1 MRRAL
6 LTAALLPL
14 AVYGVR
20 PAASEEQSLL
30 NRCWT
35 PQALA
40 GSDSERL
47 SVRAHGKFDLAPLK
61 QEPLPQTLPVAP
73 ELRGSIRGVSL
84 PSDKKLIALTFDL
97 CETDGD
103 VAGYDG
109 RIVDLLRVQGIK
121 ATFFAGGKWM
131 ETHKERAEQLIADP
145 NFEIGSHGLRHFD
158 LSRTSE
164 PALSEEILLTEA
176 AYRRTRAN
184 LLAKQCAADIAPVA
198 ASPVSE
204 RMSVMRFPY
213 GRCTP
218 KSLAAVNDAGLIAIQ
233 WDLVTGDPDPHQSAK
248 AILNVILNQVHPG
261 AIIVAHANGRG
272 WHTADALAL
281 AIPKLKEEGYSF
293 VTVSEL
299 LAAGKPI
306 VATKCYL
313 NRPGDTPRLAKLQTK
328 GAPHDI
334 FTLFGPDQ

>member
-1 MRRAL
+1 MRRLFLVITRVLACGPLLSGPAL
-6 LTAALLPL
+6 A
-14 AVYGVR
+14 
-20 PAASEEQSLL
+20 EDQSLL

-35 PQALA
+35 PEALV
-40 GSDSERL
+40 GSDRERQSL
-47 SVRAHGKFDLAPLK
+47 HTHARLDLAPLR
-61 QEPLPQTLPVAP
+61 QEPLPAASPVPP
-73 ELRGSIRGVSL
+73 ELRGSIRGVTL
-84 PSDKKLIALTFDL
+84 PPGEKLIALTFDL

-109 RIVDLLRVQGIK
+109 RIVDLLRAQGIR

-145 NFEIGSHGLRHFD
+145 NFEVGSHGLRHYD
-158 LSRTSE
+158 LSRVGD
-164 PALSEEILLTEA
+164 PNLNDEIVLTQA
-176 AYRRTRAN
+176 AYAQTRAN
-184 LLAKQCAADIAPVA
+184 LLAKQCAAGF
-198 ASPVSE
+198 ASENAVPE

-213 GRCTP
+213 GRCSA
-218 KSLAAVNDAGLIAIQ
+218 KSLAGAADAGFIAIQ
-233 WDLVTGDPDPHQSAK
+233 WDLVT
-248 AILNVILNQVHPG
+248 G

-306 VATKCYL
+306 IASKCYL
-313 NRPGDTPRLAKLQTK
+313 NRPGDTPRLAKLQPK
-328 GAPHDI
+328 GVPHDI
-334 FTLFGPDQ
+334 FSILGPDQ